1 MVCANI
7 YTLNFYMSGDQVFT
21 KEEIEVAYILLSL
34 KHASQKE
41 AKKRPARR
49 RVPVRWIRRSAR
61 IRRQKRDA
69 ATKANL

>member
-1 MVCANI
+1 MN
-7 YTLNFYMSGDQVFT
+7 TNSQVFT

-61 IRRQKRDA
+61 IRRQKRDG
-69 ATKANL
+69 ATKPDL

>member
-1 MVCANI
+1 MN
-7 YTLNFYMSGDQVFT
+7 TNSQVFT

-34 KHASQKE
+34 KDATKKE

-49 RVPVRWIRRSAR
+49 RVPVRWIRRSSR

-69 ATKANL
+69 ATKPDL